1 MKWFRRD
8 RAVLALAVGFCLGL
22 AVSSRAGE
30 MEQMTIDFNALVR
43 AITAVES
50 GGNPRAVG
58 TAGERGLM
66 QIKGDTWRE
75 VTQKQFGE
83 RIPFTRAFEPELNQQ
98 VGLAYLEQ
106 LATRLTENRERWKD
120 SLLPLVVASFHR
132 GPNCLESH
140 GFSTRRLP
148 REARDYV
155 QRVINLHDLYASE
168 ARLLAMQTP
177 DLRTSVNES
186 VTSAN

>member
-1 MKWFRRD
+1 MKWFCNGRTRH
-8 RAVLALAVGFCLGL
+8 ALTVGFCLALAV
-22 AVSSRAGE
+22 SSLAGE
-30 MEQMTIDFNALVR
+30 EEQMTIDFNALVR

-50 GGNPRAVG
+50 GGNPLAVG

-83 RIPFTRAFEPELNQQ
+83 RIPFVRAFEPELNQQ

-106 LATRLTENRERWKD
+106 LAVLLTEKKERWKD

-168 ARLLAMQTP
+168 ARLLAMQSQ
-177 DLRTSVNES
+177 DLGASRTET